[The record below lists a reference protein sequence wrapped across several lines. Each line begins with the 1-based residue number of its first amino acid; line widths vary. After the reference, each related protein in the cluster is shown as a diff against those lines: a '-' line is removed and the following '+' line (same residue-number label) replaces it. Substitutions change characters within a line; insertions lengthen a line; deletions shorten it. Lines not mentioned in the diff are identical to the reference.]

1 MTDTSDS
8 EPTTHRTDDSPRT
21 SHDRGHVEAIPD
33 TESETVT
40 FAWKRPEDGE
50 TTTAWITV
58 DAATV
63 VNGPE
68 MQ

>member
-8 EPTTHRTDDSPRT
+8 EPTANRTDDSPRAT
-21 SHDRGHVEAIPD
+21 RDRGHVEAILD
-33 TESETVT
+33 TDSETVT
-40 FAWKRPEDGE
+40 FAWRRPEDGE

-63 VNGPE
+63 VAGAD

>member
-8 EPTTHRTDDSPRT
+8 EPTTQRTDESPRPG
-21 SHDRGHVEAIPD
+21 HDSGHVEAIPD
-33 TESETVT
+33 AESETVT
-40 FAWKRPEDGE
+40 FAWRRPEDGE
-50 TTTAWITV
+50 MTTAWITV

-63 VNGPE
+63 VNGAD